1 MSQENVEIVRAAF
14 DAWNRGDHD
23 TLLGPWGEEAEFHP
37 LRAQLEGRAYHGRDG
52 LRRFIV
58 ELAEDWEEVR
68 FEVDEVRE
76 AGGQLVGFGRFRAR
90 GKRAASSSTFR
101 LAWSA
106 SCRTRRVVYSRF
118 FSDPADALEAA
129 GLRVGRRR
137 LGTSPAP
144 RFLEPAPLTVPLTG
158 AG

>member
-1 MSQENVEIVRAAF
+1 MSRENVEIVRVAF

-23 TLLGPWGEEAEFHP
+23 TLLGLWDEEAEFYP

-76 AGGQLVGFGRFRAR
+76 AGGQLVAFGRFLAR
-90 GKRAASSSTFR
+90 GKASGIELNVPLGLVGVVR
-101 LAWSA
+101 DKK
-106 SCRTRRVVYSRF
+106 VVYSRF

-129 GLRVGRRR
+129 GQR
-137 LGTSPAP
+137 
-144 RFLEPAPLTVPLTG
+144 E
-158 AG
+158 

>member
-1 MSQENVEIVRAAF
+1 MSRENVEIVRVAF

-23 TLLGPWGEEAEFHP
+23 TLLGLWDEEAEFYP

-76 AGGQLVGFGRFRAR
+76 AGGQLVGFGRFLAR
-90 GKRAASSSTFR
+90 GKASGIELNVPLGLVGVVR
-101 LAWSA
+101 DKK
-106 SCRTRRVVYSRF
+106 VVYSRF

-129 GLRVGRRR
+129 GQR
-137 LGTSPAP
+137 
-144 RFLEPAPLTVPLTG
+144 E
-158 AG
+158 